1 MKIAISSTGKDLNS
15 NVDPRFGRCAYFIIV
30 DPDTMEYEAVENQ
43 SAMLGGGAGIQAAQ
57 FISSKGAEVVITG
70 NCGPNA
76 VRTLEAAG
84 IKIITGYNGTVRQ
97 AIEDFKMGR
106 LKPTSGPT
114 VQEHFGIREVSP
126 KGSELEELKEQAAL
140 LRRQLEMIERRI
152 SQLERGRT
160 SVTSVSAQPQ
170 KRPGQLRIAVPVDG
184 GLISQHF
191 GHAEL
196 FLIAEVEDGEI
207 KRTETKTPPPHEPGA
222 IPRWMNELGVDVI
235 ITGGM
240 GRRALALFDE
250 YGIKVVVGAPQ
261 IDPIEAIKEYLKGTL
276 ITGENVCSH

>member
-1 MKIAISSTGKDLNS
+1 
-15 NVDPRFGRCAYFIIV
+15 
-30 DPDTMEYEAVENQ
+30 
-43 SAMLGGGAGIQAAQ
+43 
-57 FISSKGAEVVITG
+57 
-70 NCGPNA
+70 
-76 VRTLEAAG
+76 
-84 IKIITGYNGTVRQ
+84 
-97 AIEDFKMGR
+97 
-106 LKPTSGPT
+106 
-114 VQEHFGIREVSP
+114 
-126 KGSELEELKEQAAL
+126 
-140 LRRQLEMIERRI
+140 MIERRI

-160 SVTSVSAQPQ
+160 SVSSVSVQPQ

>member
-1 MKIAISSTGKDLNS
+1 MKIAISATGKDLNS

-30 DPDTMEYEAVENQ
+30 DPDTMEYEAFENQ
-43 SAMLGGGAGIQAAQ
+43 SVMLGGGAGIQAAQ
-57 FISSKGAEVVITG
+57 FIASKGAEVVITG

-114 VQEHFGIREVSP
+114 VQEHFGIREVSA

-140 LRRQLEMIERRI
+140 LKRQLEMIERRI
-152 SQLERGRT
+152 SQLEKGGA
-160 SVTSVSAQPQ
+160 SVQPQ
-170 KRPGQLRIAVPVDG
+170 KRSGLMKIAVPIDR

-196 FLIAEVEDGEI
+196 FLIAEIEDGEI
-207 KRTETKTPPPHEPGA
+207 KRTETKTPPPHEPGV
-222 IPRWMNELGVDVI
+222 IPRWMNELGVNVI

-250 YGIKVVVGAPQ
+250 YGIKAVVGAPQ
-261 IDPIEAIKEYLKGTL
+261 IDPIEAIKEYLRGTL
-276 ITGENVCSH
+276 RTGENVCSH

>member
-114 VQEHFGIREVSP
+114 VQEHFGIREVSA

-140 LRRQLEMIERRI
+140 LKRQLEMIERRI
-152 SQLERGRT
+152 SQLEKGGA
-160 SVTSVSAQPQ
+160 SVQPQ
-170 KRPGQLRIAVPVDG
+170 KRSGLMKIAVPIDR

-196 FLIAEVEDGEI
+196 FLIAEIEDGEI
-207 KRTETKTPPPHEPGA
+207 KRTETKTPPPHEPGV
-222 IPRWMNELGVDVI
+222 IPRWMNELGVNVI

-250 YGIKVVVGAPQ
+250 YGIKAVVGAPQ
-261 IDPIEAIKEYLKGTL
+261 IDPIEAIKEYLRGTL
-276 ITGENVCSH
+276 RTGENVCSH

>member
-1 MKIAISSTGKDLNS
+1 MKIAISSTGKDLDS
-15 NVDPRFGRCAYFIIV
+15 NVDPRFGRCAYFILV
-30 DPDTMEYEAVENQ
+30 DPDTMEYEVFENQ
-43 SAMLGGGAGIQAAQ
+43 SAMLGGGAGIQSAQ
-57 FISSKGAEVVITG
+57 FVASKGAEVVITG

-84 IKIITGYNGTVRQ
+84 IKIITGYSGTVRQ
-97 AIEDFKMGR
+97 AIEDFKTGK
-106 LKPTSGPT
+106 LKTTHTPT
-114 VQEHFGIREVSP
+114 VEEHFGIKQIPSR
-126 KGSELEELKEQAAL
+126 GSELAELKEQAAL

-152 SQLERGRT
+152 SQLGRGT
-160 SVTSVSAQPQ
+160 MPVQEQ
-170 KRPGQLRIAVPVDG
+170 KKSGQLRIAVPVDR

-207 KRTETKTPPPHEPGA
+207 KRTETKTPPPHEPGI
-222 IPRWMNELGVDVI
+222 IPKWMNELGVDVI

-240 GRRALALFDE
+240 GRRALSLFDE

-261 IDPIEAIKEYLKGTL
+261 IDPIDAIKEYLKGTL
-276 ITGENVCSH
+276 TTGENVCAH

>member
-1 MKIAISSTGKDLNS
+1 MKIAISATGKDLNS

-30 DPDTMEYEAVENQ
+30 DPDTMEYEAFENQ
-43 SAMLGGGAGIQAAQ
+43 SVMLGGGAGIQAAQ
-57 FISSKGAEVVITG
+57 FIASKGAEVVITG

-114 VQEHFGIREVSP
+114 VQEHFGIREVSA

-140 LRRQLEMIERRI
+140 LKRQLEMIERRI
-152 SQLERGRT
+152 SQLGKGGA
-160 SVTSVSAQPQ
+160 SVQPQ
-170 KRPGQLRIAVPVDG
+170 KRSGLMKIAVPIDR

-196 FLIAEVEDGEI
+196 FLIAEIEDGEI
-207 KRTETKTPPPHEPGA
+207 KRTETKTPPPHEPGV
-222 IPRWMNELGVDVI
+222 IPRWMNELGVNVI

-250 YGIKVVVGAPQ
+250 YGIKAVVGAPQ
-261 IDPIEAIKEYLKGTL
+261 IDPIEAIKEYLRGTL
-276 ITGENVCSH
+276 RTGENVCSH

>member
-1 MKIAISSTGKDLNS
+1 MKIAISATGKDLDS

-30 DPDTMEYEAVENQ
+30 DPDTMEYEAFENQ

-57 FISSKGAEVVITG
+57 FIASKGAEVVITG

-97 AIEDFKMGR
+97 AIEDFKMER

-114 VQEHFGIREVSP
+114 VQEHFGIREVSA
-126 KGSELEELKEQAAL
+126 KGSELTELKEQAAL
-140 LRRQLEMIERRI
+140 LKRQLDMIERRI
-152 SQLERGRT
+152 SQLEGGT
-160 SVTSVSAQPQ
+160 SVQPQ
-170 KRPGQLRIAVPVDG
+170 KRSGLMKIAVPIDG

-196 FLIAEVEDGEI
+196 FLIAEIEDGEI
-207 KRTETKTPPPHEPGA
+207 KRTETKTPPPHEPGV
-222 IPRWMNELGVDVI
+222 IPKWMSELGVNVI

-240 GRRALALFDE
+240 GRRALALFDG
-250 YGIKVVVGAPQ
+250 YGIKAVVGAPQ
-261 IDPIEAIKEYLKGTL
+261 IDPIEAIKEYLRGTL
-276 ITGENVCSH
+276 RTGENVCSH